1 MLNPFFLHGSSGE
14 QGLIQDLINEH
25 LRMFGVEIYYLP
37 RKYITEKTII
47 KEVIESR
54 FDKAYPLEAYVS
66 NYDGYADNSDV
77 LTKFGLS
84 ISDELTLIISAE
96 RFELYIKQLIKD
108 QSNIKS
114 SLRPNEGDLIFFPL
128 GNKLF
133 EIKFVE
139 NEKPFYQL
147 NKNYVYE
154 LRCELFEYED
164 EEIDTEIEDIDTI
177 IKDQGYIATL
187 TLSGI
192 GVTASTITSQST
204 SGVTRVTLINDG
216 YGYSFAPTV
225 KISPPSIGT
234 TATAVAIMTTR
245 TGLTTG
251 LSIDKVLITNPGYGY
266 TSIPSVFFIGGGG
279 SGVVASVGIS
289 SSTGSYGSVGI
300 VTITNGGS
308 EYTSPPIITFSN
320 PENVSYAVTATGIA
334 VVSAAGTISQIR
346 ILDAGIGYTS
356 TPSITIGSPSS
367 VGSGSFIFNESV
379 IGSATSTT
387 AKVKNWNSPS
397 GKLEVS
403 IIDGSFAVGETLTGL
418 ESSAIYTIKSIETF
432 DIVDTY
438 SQNDLLESEGDSLTD
453 FSERNPF
460 GEV

>member
-1 MLNPFFLHGSSGE
+1 MLNPFFLQGSSGE

-25 LRMFGVEIYYLP
+25 LRMFGIEIYYLP

-47 KEVIESR
+47 KEVIESN
-54 FDKAYPLEAYVS
+54 FDKAYPLEAYLA
-66 NYDGYADNSDV
+66 NYEGYADNSDV

-84 ISDELTLIISAE
+84 ISDEVTLIISAE
-96 RFELYIKQLIKD
+96 RFELYIQQLIKD

-164 EEIDTEIEDIDTI
+164 EDVDTGVDEIDLT
-177 IKDQGYIATL
+177 IKDQGYIATI
-187 TLSGI
+187 TLV
-192 GVTASTITSQST
+192 GVGTTATAITSQVT
-204 SGVTRVTLINDG
+204 GGVQKITLINDG
-216 YGYSFAPTV
+216 QGFTSAPIV
-225 KISPPSIGT
+225 SISPPGVGV
-234 TATAVAIMTTR
+234 TATAVAIMTSR
-245 TGLTTG
+245 SGLTTAY
-251 LSIDKVLITNPGYGY
+251 SIESVLITNPGYGY
-266 TSIPSVFFIGGGG
+266 TANPSIFFIGGGG
-279 SGVVASVGIS
+279 IGAAATVGVATSAS
-289 SSTGSYGSVGI
+289 SVGI

-308 EYTSPPIITFSN
+308 KYTSSPIVTFSN
-320 PENVSYAVTATGIA
+320 PSNVSYAVTATGIA
-334 VVSAAGTISQIR
+334 VVSAAGTISEIR
-346 ILDAGIGYTS
+346 ITNAGLGYTI
-356 TPSITIGSPSS
+356 TPVITISSPSS
-367 VGSGSFIFNESV
+367 VGSGSYSYNEIV
-379 IGSATSTT
+379 VGSATSTT
-387 AKVKNWNSPS
+387 AKVREWNSPT

-418 ESSAIYTIKSIETF
+418 ESSAIYTIKSIETNNL
-432 DIVDTY
+432 VDEY
-438 SQNDLLESEGDSLTD
+438 AQNDLFEIEGDSITD
-453 FSERNPF
+453 FNERNPF